1 MSKKIAIIT
10 GASSGL
16 GREFVR
22 LLDADSE
29 GAGAGEFHLDAL
41 WIIARR
47 KERLEELAAGL
58 RTDTDVIALD
68 LTDKTS
74 VTQLQEKLSAERPDV
89 RMLINAAGSGKIAA
103 SAALPLEQVDQ
114 MIDLNCRAAVDVTQI
129 CLPYMDSGAK
139 IMEICST
146 AAFQPIPYLNV
157 YAASKAFLYRYSRAL
172 RFELRPRDITVT
184 AVCPYWIKDT
194 EFISSARQTGS
205 ADTARSDA
213 HSPIRSFPFASTS
226 ETVAEKALMDTRLGL
241 SVSTPGFVCTVHR
254 AAAKL
259 LSSDIL
265 MYIFDWL
272 RKI

>member
-22 LLDADSE
+22 LLDADS
-29 GAGAGEFHLDAL
+29 AGESTGEFHPDEL

-58 RTDTDVIALD
+58 RTDTVVLPLD

-74 VTQLQEKLSAERPDV
+74 VTQLQEKLSAEQPDV
-89 RMLINAAGSGKIAA
+89 RVLINAAGSGKIAA
-103 SAALPLEQVDQ
+103 SEALTLEQVDT
-114 MIDLNCRAAVDVTQI
+114 MIDLNCRAAVDVTQA
-129 CLPYMDSGAK
+129 CLPYMSSGAK
-139 IMEICST
+139 IMEVCST

-184 AVCPYWIKDT
+184 AVCPYWITGSRIRNSFLRQGRPVPQTQQGPMHTVRSARSRSLPPAKPLRKKRSWTRDSA
-194 EFISSARQTGS
+194 FPFQRPASSAPC
-205 ADTARSDA
+205 TARRQS
-213 HSPIRSFPFASTS
+213 SF
-226 ETVAEKALMDTRLGL
+226 
-241 SVSTPGFVCTVHR
+241 R
-254 AAAKL
+254 AT
-259 LSSDIL
+259 
-265 MYIFDWL
+265 F
-272 RKI
+272 

>member
-22 LLDADSE
+22 LLDADS
-29 GAGAGEFHLDAL
+29 AGESTGEFHPDEL

-58 RTDTDVIALD
+58 RTDTVVLPLD

-114 MIDLNCRAAVDVTQI
+114 MIDLNCRAAVDVTQA
-129 CLPYMDSGAK
+129 CLPYMSSGAK
-139 IMEICST
+139 IMEVCST

>member
-22 LLDADSE
+22 LLDADS
-29 GAGAGEFHLDAL
+29 AGESTGEFHPDEL

-58 RTDTDVIALD
+58 RTDTVVLPLD

-74 VTQLQEKLSAERPDV
+74 VTQLQEKLSAEQPDV
-89 RMLINAAGSGKIAA
+89 RVLINAAGSGKIAA
-103 SAALPLEQVDQ
+103 SEALTLEQVDT
-114 MIDLNCRAAVDVTQI
+114 MIDLNCRAAVDVTQA
-129 CLPYMDSGAK
+129 CLPYMSSGAK
-139 IMEICST
+139 IMEVCST

-194 EFISSARQTGS
+194 EFM
-205 ADTARSDA
+205 SDA
-213 HSPIRSFPFASTS
+213 HSPIRSFPLASTCK
-226 ETVAEKALMDTRLGL
+226 TVAERALMDTRLGL

>member
-103 SAALPLEQVDQ
+103 SAALTLGQVDQ

-194 EFISSARQTGS
+194 EFMLPQAKPSPKERSWIQDSDFPFQRPASSAPY
-205 ADTARSDA
+205 TAR
-213 HSPIRSFPFASTS
+213 RQSFF
-226 ETVAEKALMDTRLGL
+226 
-241 SVSTPGFVCTVHR
+241 R
-254 AAAKL
+254 AT
-259 LSSDIL
+259 
-265 MYIFDWL
+265 F
-272 RKI
+272 

>member
-1 MSKKIAIIT
+1 
-10 GASSGL
+10 
-16 GREFVR
+16 
-22 LLDADSE
+22 
-29 GAGAGEFHLDAL
+29 
-41 WIIARR
+41 
-47 KERLEELAAGL
+47 
-58 RTDTDVIALD
+58 
-68 LTDKTS
+68 
-74 VTQLQEKLSAERPDV
+74 
-89 RMLINAAGSGKIAA
+89 MLINAAGSGKIAA

-184 AVCPYWIKDT
+184 
-194 EFISSARQTGS
+194 
-205 ADTARSDA
+205 
-213 HSPIRSFPFASTS
+213 SPIRSFPLASTS
-226 ETVAEKALMDTRLGL
+226 KTVAERALMDTRLGL

>member
-74 VTQLQEKLSAERPDV
+74 VTQ
-89 RMLINAAGSGKIAA
+89 GKIAA

-194 EFISSARQTGS
+194 EFIPSARQTAS
-205 ADTARSDA
+205 ADKTMSEAQ
-213 HSPIRSFPFASTS
+213 SPIRSFPLASTS
-226 ETVAEKALMDTRLGL
+226 KTVAERALMDTRLGL

>member
-16 GREFVR
+16 GSR

-194 EFISSARQTGS
+194 EFIFHKQNRRRKSAHGYKTRTFRFN
-205 ADTARSDA
+205 ARLRLHRTPRGGKASFERHFNVHFRLAAEDL
-213 HSPIRSFPFASTS
+213 SPRFSIVLAFLP
-226 ETVAEKALMDTRLGL
+226 L
-241 SVSTPGFVCTVHR
+241 SV
-254 AAAKL
+254 
-259 LSSDIL
+259 
-265 MYIFDWL
+265 
-272 RKI
+272 

>member
-1 MSKKIAIIT
+1 M
-10 GASSGL
+10 
-16 GREFVR
+16 RV
-22 LLDADSE
+22 
-29 GAGAGEFHLDAL
+29 
-41 WIIARR
+41 
-47 KERLEELAAGL
+47 
-58 RTDTDVIALD
+58 
-68 LTDKTS
+68 
-74 VTQLQEKLSAERPDV
+74 
-89 RMLINAAGSGKIAA
+89 LINAAGSGKIAA
-103 SAALPLEQVDQ
+103 SEALTLEQVDT
-114 MIDLNCRAAVDVTQI
+114 MIDLNCRAAVDVTQA
-129 CLPYMDSGAK
+129 CLPYMSSGAK
-139 IMEICST
+139 IMEVCST

-194 EFISSARQTGS
+194 EFIPSARQTAS
-205 ADTARSDA
+205 ADKTMSEAQ
-213 HSPIRSFPFASTS
+213 SPIRSFPFASTS

>member
-1 MSKKIAIIT
+1 M
-10 GASSGL
+10 
-16 GREFVR
+16 
-22 LLDADSE
+22 
-29 GAGAGEFHLDAL
+29 
-41 WIIARR
+41 
-47 KERLEELAAGL
+47 
-58 RTDTDVIALD
+58 
-68 LTDKTS
+68 
-74 VTQLQEKLSAERPDV
+74 QEKLSAERPDV

-194 EFISSARQTGS
+194 EFIPSARQTAS
-205 ADTARSDA
+205 ADKTMSEAQ
-213 HSPIRSFPFASTS
+213 SPIRSFPLASTS
-226 ETVAEKALMDTRLGL
+226 KTVAERALMDTRLETRTFRFNARLRLHRTPRGGKASFERHFNVHFRLAAEDLSPRFSIVLAFLPL
-241 SVSTPGFVCTVHR
+241 SV
-254 AAAKL
+254 
-259 LSSDIL
+259 
-265 MYIFDWL
+265 
-272 RKI
+272 

>member
-22 LLDADSE
+22 LLDADS
-29 GAGAGEFHLDAL
+29 AGESTGEFHPDEL

-58 RTDTDVIALD
+58 RTDTVVLPLD

-74 VTQLQEKLSAERPDV
+74 VTQLQEKLSAEQPDV
-89 RMLINAAGSGKIAA
+89 RVLINAAGSGKIAA
-103 SAALPLEQVDQ
+103 SEALTLEQVDT
-114 MIDLNCRAAVDVTQI
+114 MIDLNCRAAVDVTQA
-129 CLPYMDSGAK
+129 CLPYMSSGAK
-139 IMEICST
+139 IMEVCST

-194 EFISSARQTGS
+194 EFIRSARSRSLPPAKPLRKKRSWTRDSAFPFQRPASSAPC
-205 ADTARSDA
+205 TARRQS
-213 HSPIRSFPFASTS
+213 SF
-226 ETVAEKALMDTRLGL
+226 
-241 SVSTPGFVCTVHR
+241 R
-254 AAAKL
+254 AT
-259 LSSDIL
+259 
-265 MYIFDWL
+265 F
-272 RKI
+272 

>member
-47 KERLEELAAGL
+47 KERLEELAAG
-58 RTDTDVIALD
+58 
-68 LTDKTS
+68 
-74 VTQLQEKLSAERPDV
+74 KLSAERPDV

-194 EFISSARQTGS
+194 EFIPSARQTAS
-205 ADTARSDA
+205 ADKTMSEAQ
-213 HSPIRSFPFASTS
+213 SPIRSFPLASTS
-226 ETVAEKALMDTRLGL
+226 KTVAERALMDTRLGL